1 MKIRTCIMLLLT
13 FLFTTHAMAVIETNT
28 TTETMIAKQ
37 TTEIKKE
44 FNMEKRQKISQEFS
58 QKPGGFKDPINKWLW
73 RWLFSWLL
81 GGLSFFIALLGGHA
95 SNAIYPFLG
104 KLALVA
110 LILGAVF
117 FLIWIVK
124 VITAR

>member
-1 MKIRTCIMLLLT
+1 MLFVA
-13 FLFTTHAMAVIETNT
+13 FLFTTRAMAVIETNT
-28 TTETMIAKQ
+28 ATATMIVTQ

-44 FNMEKRQKISQEFS
+44 FNMEKRQTMSQKFS
-58 QKPGGFKDPINKWLW
+58 QKPGGFKDPVNKWLW

-95 SNAIYPFLG
+95 SNAIYPLLG

-110 LILGAVF
+110 VIIGAVF

-124 VITAR
+124 VITA